1 MFWGKIK
8 EISRIVREVS
18 VNDIVVPDGRFR
30 RISCDDSLRSLAE
43 SIREH
48 GIIEPLI
55 VRRTASGNDDNSTTY
70 TLIAG
75 ERRLR
80 AAEMIG
86 MTTVPTVSIEAGEVE
101 AAILAIIEN
110 LHREDLSIFE
120 EAASIQSLISLTGMT
135 QEMCARKLSVSQSYI
150 ANKLRLLRLSAEE
163 QEMILSASLTERHS
177 RALLRLDEGEER
189 MSALKKIIERSLNV
203 SQTEEYIEDLI
214 CAKSRLAERESKPD
228 KSEQKRKLIIR
239 DIRLFYNSIDHAV
252 DVIKK
257 SGIPVESTRK
267 EVENGVLISILL
279 PRKAGYKE

>member
-8 EISRIVREVS
+8 EISRVVREVE
-18 VNDIVVPDGRFR
+18 IGEIRVPDGRFR
-30 RISCDDSLRSLAE
+30 RIRCDESLAALAE

-55 VRRTASGNDDNSTTY
+55 VRRVLGIGGEAEF
-70 TLIAG
+70 TLVAG

-80 AAEMIG
+80 AAEMAG
-86 MTTVPTVSIEAGEVE
+86 LTTVPVVSVEAGEVD

-110 LHREDLSIFE
+110 LHREDLSMFE

-135 QEMCARKLSVSQSYI
+135 QEACAKKLSVSQSYV
-150 ANKLRLLRLSAEE
+150 ANKLRLLRLSDGE
-163 QEMILSASLTERHS
+163 QEKIEENGLTERHA
-177 RALLRLDEGEER
+177 RALLRLEDEEER
-189 MSALKKIIERSLNV
+189 GEVLSIIIKREMNV
-203 SQTEEYIEDLI
+203 SRTEEYIEDLI
-214 CAKSRLAERESKPD
+214 CAKSRLAERESKP
-228 KSEQKRKLIIR
+228 KGSEQKRKLVIR

-267 EVENGVLISILL
+267 EVEEGVLISILL
-279 PRKAGYKE
+279 PKKAS

>member
-8 EISRIVREVS
+8 EISRVVREVE
-18 VNDIVVPDGRFR
+18 IGEIRVPDGRFR
-30 RISCDDSLRSLAE
+30 RIRCDESLAALAE

-55 VRRTASGNDDNSTTY
+55 VRRVLGVGGEAEF
-70 TLIAG
+70 TLVAG

-80 AAEMIG
+80 AAEMAG
-86 MTTVPTVSIEAGEVE
+86 LTTVPVVSVEAGEVD

-110 LHREDLSIFE
+110 LHREDLSMFE

-135 QEMCARKLSVSQSYI
+135 QEACAKKLSVSQSYV
-150 ANKLRLLRLSAEE
+150 ANKLRLLRLSDGE
-163 QEMILSASLTERHS
+163 QEKIEENGLTERHA
-177 RALLRLDEGEER
+177 RALLRLEDKEER
-189 MSALKKIIERSLNV
+189 EEVLSIIIKREMNV
-203 SQTEEYIEDLI
+203 SRTEEYIEDII
-214 CAKSRLAERESKPD
+214 CAKSRLAERESKP
-228 KSEQKRKLIIR
+228 KGSEQKRKLVIR

-267 EVENGVLISILL
+267 EVEEGVLISILL
-279 PRKAGYKE
+279 PKKAS

>member
-8 EISRIVREVS
+8 EISRVVREVEIS
-18 VNDIVVPDGRFR
+18 EIRVPDGRFR
-30 RISCDDSLRSLAE
+30 RIRCDESLAALAE

-55 VRRTASGNDDNSTTY
+55 VRRVLGIGGEAEF
-70 TLIAG
+70 TLVAG

-80 AAEMIG
+80 AAEMAG
-86 MTTVPTVSIEAGEVE
+86 LTTVPVVSVEAGEVD

-110 LHREDLSIFE
+110 LHREDLSMFE

-135 QEMCARKLSVSQSYI
+135 QEACAKKLSVSQSYV
-150 ANKLRLLRLSAEE
+150 ANKLRLLRLSDGE
-163 QEMILSASLTERHS
+163 QEKIEENGLTERHA
-177 RALLRLDEGEER
+177 RALLRLEDEEER
-189 MSALKKIIERSLNV
+189 EEVLSIIIKREMNV
-203 SQTEEYIEDLI
+203 SRTEEYIEDLI
-214 CAKSRLAERESKPD
+214 CAKSRLAERESKP
-228 KSEQKRKLIIR
+228 KGSEQKRKLVIR

-267 EVENGVLISILL
+267 EVEEGVLISILL
-279 PRKAGYKE
+279 PKKAS

>member
-8 EISRIVREVS
+8 EISRVVREVEIS
-18 VNDIVVPDGRFR
+18 EIRVPDGRFR
-30 RISCDDSLRSLAE
+30 RIRCDESLAALAE

-55 VRRTASGNDDNSTTY
+55 VRRVLGVGGEAEF
-70 TLIAG
+70 TLVAG

-80 AAEMIG
+80 AAEMAG
-86 MTTVPTVSIEAGEVE
+86 LTTVPVVSVEAGEAD

-110 LHREDLSIFE
+110 LHREDLSMFE

-135 QEMCARKLSVSQSYI
+135 QEACAKKLSVSQSYV
-150 ANKLRLLRLSAEE
+150 ANKLRLLRLSDGE
-163 QEMILSASLTERHS
+163 QEKIEENGLTERHA
-177 RALLRLDEGEER
+177 RALLRLEDEEER
-189 MSALKKIIERSLNV
+189 EEVLSIIIKREMNV
-203 SQTEEYIEDLI
+203 SRTEEYIEDII
-214 CAKSRLAERESKPD
+214 CAKSRLAERESKP
-228 KSEQKRKLIIR
+228 KGSEQKRKLVIR

-267 EVENGVLISILL
+267 EVEEGVLISILL
-279 PRKAGYKE
+279 PKKAS

>member
-8 EISRIVREVS
+8 EISRVVREVEIS
-18 VNDIVVPDGRFR
+18 EIRVPDGRFR
-30 RISCDDSLRSLAE
+30 RIRCDESLAALAE

-55 VRRTASGNDDNSTTY
+55 VRRVLGIGGEAEF
-70 TLIAG
+70 TLVAG

-80 AAEMIG
+80 AAEMAG
-86 MTTVPTVSIEAGEVE
+86 LTTVPVVSVEAGELD

-110 LHREDLSIFE
+110 LHREDLSMFE

-135 QEMCARKLSVSQSYI
+135 QEACAKKLSVSQSYV
-150 ANKLRLLRLSAEE
+150 ANKLRLLRLSHGE
-163 QEMILSASLTERHS
+163 QEKIEENGLTERHA
-177 RALLRLDEGEER
+177 RALLRLEDEEER
-189 MSALKKIIERSLNV
+189 EEVLSIIIKREMNV
-203 SQTEEYIEDLI
+203 SRTEEYIEDII
-214 CAKSRLAERESKPD
+214 CAKSRLAERESKP
-228 KSEQKRKLIIR
+228 KGSEQKRKLVIR

-267 EVENGVLISILL
+267 EVEEGVLISILL
-279 PRKAGYKE
+279 PKKAS

>member
-8 EISRIVREVS
+8 EISRIVREVGVS
-18 VNDIVVPDGRFR
+18 EIIVPEGRFR
-30 RISCDDSLRSLAE
+30 RISCDESLKSLAE

-55 VRRTASGNDDNSTTY
+55 VRRTVSDSPTSGESAASY

-86 MTTVPTVSIEAGEVE
+86 LTTVPTVSIEAGEVE

-189 MSALKKIIERSLNV
+189 MTALKKIIERSLNV
-203 SQTEEYIEDLI
+203 SQTEEYVEDLI

-257 SGIPVESTRK
+257 SGIPVESSRK

-279 PRKAGYKE
+279 PRRVG

>member
-8 EISRIVREVS
+8 EISRVVREVE
-18 VNDIVVPDGRFR
+18 IGEIRVPDGRFR
-30 RISCDDSLRSLAE
+30 RIRCDESLAALAE

-55 VRRTASGNDDNSTTY
+55 VRRVLGIGGEAEF
-70 TLIAG
+70 TLVAG

-80 AAEMIG
+80 AAEMAG
-86 MTTVPTVSIEAGEVE
+86 LTTVPVVSVEAGEVD

-110 LHREDLSIFE
+110 LHREDLSMFE

-135 QEMCARKLSVSQSYI
+135 QEACAKKLSVSQSYV
-150 ANKLRLLRLSAEE
+150 ANKLRLLRLSDGE
-163 QEMILSASLTERHS
+163 QEKIEENGLTERHA
-177 RALLRLDEGEER
+177 RALLRLEDKEER
-189 MSALKKIIERSLNV
+189 GEVLSIIIKREMNV
-203 SQTEEYIEDLI
+203 SRTEEYIEDLI
-214 CAKSRLAERESKPD
+214 CAKSRMAERESKP
-228 KSEQKRKLIIR
+228 KGSEQKRKLVIR

-267 EVENGVLISILL
+267 EVEEGVLISILL
-279 PRKAGYKE
+279 PKKAS

>member
-8 EISRIVREVS
+8 EISRVVREVEIS
-18 VNDIVVPDGRFR
+18 EIRVPDGRFR
-30 RISCDDSLRSLAE
+30 RIRCDESLAALAE

-55 VRRTASGNDDNSTTY
+55 VRRVLGVGGEAEF
-70 TLIAG
+70 TLVAG

-80 AAEMIG
+80 AAEMAG
-86 MTTVPTVSIEAGEVE
+86 LTTVPVVSVEAGEVD

-110 LHREDLSIFE
+110 LHREDLSMFE

-135 QEMCARKLSVSQSYI
+135 QEACAKKLSVSQSYV
-150 ANKLRLLRLSAEE
+150 ANKLRLLRLSEGE
-163 QEMILSASLTERHS
+163 QEKIEENGLTERHA
-177 RALLRLDEGEER
+177 RALLRLEDKEER
-189 MSALKKIIERSLNV
+189 EEVLSIIIKREMNV
-203 SQTEEYIEDLI
+203 SRTEEYIEDLI
-214 CAKSRLAERESKPD
+214 CAKSRLAERESKPKGSD
-228 KSEQKRKLIIR
+228 QKRKLVIR

-267 EVENGVLISILL
+267 EVEEGVLISILL
-279 PRKAGYKE
+279 PKKAS

>member
-8 EISRIVREVS
+8 EISRVVREVEIS
-18 VNDIVVPDGRFR
+18 EIRVPDGRFR
-30 RISCDDSLRSLAE
+30 RIRCDESLAALAE

-55 VRRTASGNDDNSTTY
+55 VRRVLGIGGEAEF
-70 TLIAG
+70 TLVAG

-80 AAEMIG
+80 AAEMAG
-86 MTTVPTVSIEAGEVE
+86 LTTVPVVSVEAGEVD

-110 LHREDLSIFE
+110 LHREDLSMFE

-135 QEMCARKLSVSQSYI
+135 QEACAKKLSVSQSYV
-150 ANKLRLLRLSAEE
+150 ANKLRLLRLSDGE
-163 QEMILSASLTERHS
+163 QEKIEENGLTERHA
-177 RALLRLDEGEER
+177 RALLRLEDEEER
-189 MSALKKIIERSLNV
+189 GEVLSIIIKREMNV
-203 SQTEEYIEDLI
+203 SRTEEYIEELI
-214 CAKSRLAERESKPD
+214 CAKSRMAERESKP
-228 KSEQKRKLIIR
+228 KGSEQKRKLVIR

-267 EVENGVLISILL
+267 EVEEGVLISILL
-279 PRKAGYKE
+279 PKKAS

>member
-8 EISRIVREVS
+8 EISRVVREVEIS
-18 VNDIVVPDGRFR
+18 EIRVPDGRFR
-30 RISCDDSLRSLAE
+30 RIRCDESLAVLAE

-55 VRRTASGNDDNSTTY
+55 VRRVLGVGGEAEF
-70 TLIAG
+70 TLVAG

-80 AAEMIG
+80 AAEMAG
-86 MTTVPTVSIEAGEVE
+86 LTTVPVVSVEAGEVD

-110 LHREDLSIFE
+110 LHREDLSMFE

-135 QEMCARKLSVSQSYI
+135 QEACAKKLSVSQSYV
-150 ANKLRLLRLSAEE
+150 ANKLRLLRLSEGE
-163 QEMILSASLTERHS
+163 QEKIEENGLTERHA
-177 RALLRLDEGEER
+177 RALLRLEDEEER
-189 MSALKKIIERSLNV
+189 EEVLSIIIKREMNV
-203 SQTEEYIEDLI
+203 SRTEEYIEDII
-214 CAKSRLAERESKPD
+214 CAKSRMAERESKP
-228 KSEQKRKLIIR
+228 KGSEQKRKLVIR

-267 EVENGVLISILL
+267 EVEEGVLISILL
-279 PRKAGYKE
+279 PKKAS

>member
-8 EISRIVREVS
+8 EISRIVREVPIG
-18 VNDIVVPDGRFR
+18 DIIVPEGRIR
-30 RISCDDSLRSLAE
+30 RITYDEGLMSLAG
-43 SIREH
+43 SIKEH
-48 GIIEPLI
+48 GVIEPII
-55 VRRTASGNDDNSTTY
+55 VRKTPGSASEESSY

-80 AAEMIG
+80 AAEIIG
-86 MTTVPTVSIEAGEVE
+86 LATVPTVSMEAGDLE
-101 AAILAIIEN
+101 AAIIAITEN

-120 EAASIQSLISLTGMT
+120 EAASIQSLLSLTGMT
-135 QEMCARKLSVSQSYI
+135 QEACAKKLTVSQSYV
-150 ANKLRLLRLSAEE
+150 ANKLRLLRLSPEE
-163 QEMILSASLTERHS
+163 QELILANSLTERHS

-189 MSALKKIIERSLNV
+189 ITVLKKIIEREMNV
-203 SQTEEYIEDLI
+203 SQTESYIEDLI
-214 CAKSRLAERESKPD
+214 CAKSRLAEKESKPD

-279 PRKAGYKE
+279 PRQAG

>member
-8 EISRIVREVS
+8 EISRIVREVGVS
-18 VNDIVVPDGRFR
+18 EIIVPEGRFR
-30 RISCDDSLRSLAE
+30 RISCDESLKSLAE

-55 VRRTASGNDDNSTTY
+55 VRRTVSDSPFSGDSAASY

-86 MTTVPTVSIEAGEVE
+86 LTTVPTVSIEAGEVD

-257 SGIPVESTRK
+257 SGIPVESTRQ

-279 PRKAGYKE
+279 PRRAG

>member
-8 EISRIVREVS
+8 EISRVVREVEIS
-18 VNDIVVPDGRFR
+18 EIRVPDGRFR
-30 RISCDDSLRSLAE
+30 RIRCDESLAALAE

-55 VRRTASGNDDNSTTY
+55 VRRVLGVGGEAEF
-70 TLIAG
+70 TLVAG

-80 AAEMIG
+80 AAEMAG
-86 MTTVPTVSIEAGEVE
+86 LTTVPVVSVEAGEVD

-110 LHREDLSIFE
+110 LHREDLSMFE

-135 QEMCARKLSVSQSYI
+135 QEACAKKLSVSQSYV
-150 ANKLRLLRLSAEE
+150 ANKLRLLRLSEGE
-163 QEMILSASLTERHS
+163 QEKIEENGLTERHA
-177 RALLRLDEGEER
+177 RALLRLEDKEER
-189 MSALKKIIERSLNV
+189 EEVLSIIIKREMNV
-203 SQTEEYIEDLI
+203 SRTEEYIEDII
-214 CAKSRLAERESKPD
+214 CAKSRLAERESKPKGSD
-228 KSEQKRKLIIR
+228 QKRKLVIR

-267 EVENGVLISILL
+267 EVEEGVLISILL
-279 PRKAGYKE
+279 PKKAS

>member
-8 EISRIVREVS
+8 EISRVVREVEIG
-18 VNDIVVPDGRFR
+18 VIRVPDGRFR
-30 RISCDDSLRSLAE
+30 RIRCDESLAALAE

-55 VRRTASGNDDNSTTY
+55 VRRVLGVGGEAEF
-70 TLIAG
+70 TLVAG

-80 AAEMIG
+80 AAEMAG
-86 MTTVPTVSIEAGEVE
+86 LTTVPVVSVEAGEVD

-110 LHREDLSIFE
+110 LHREDLSMFE

-135 QEMCARKLSVSQSYI
+135 QEACAKKLSVSQSYV
-150 ANKLRLLRLSAEE
+150 ANKLRLLRLSDGE
-163 QEMILSASLTERHS
+163 QEKIEENGLTERHA
-177 RALLRLDEGEER
+177 RALLRLEDKEER
-189 MSALKKIIERSLNV
+189 GEVLSIIIKREMNV
-203 SQTEEYIEDLI
+203 SRTEEYIEDLI
-214 CAKSRLAERESKPD
+214 CAKSRLAERESKP
-228 KSEQKRKLIIR
+228 KGSEQKRKLVIR

-267 EVENGVLISILL
+267 EVEEGVLISILL
-279 PRKAGYKE
+279 PKKAS

>member
-8 EISRIVREVS
+8 EISRVVREVE
-18 VNDIVVPDGRFR
+18 IGEIRVPDGRFR
-30 RISCDDSLRSLAE
+30 RIRCDESLAALAE

-55 VRRTASGNDDNSTTY
+55 VRRVLGIGGEAEF
-70 TLIAG
+70 TLVAG

-80 AAEMIG
+80 AAEMAG
-86 MTTVPTVSIEAGEVE
+86 LTTVPVVSVEAGEVD

-110 LHREDLSIFE
+110 LHREDLSMFE

-135 QEMCARKLSVSQSYI
+135 QEACAKKLSVSQSYV
-150 ANKLRLLRLSAEE
+150 ANKLRLLRLSDGE
-163 QEMILSASLTERHS
+163 QEKIEENGLTERHA
-177 RALLRLDEGEER
+177 RALLRLEDKEER
-189 MSALKKIIERSLNV
+189 EEVLSIIIKREMNV
-203 SQTEEYIEDLI
+203 SRTEEYIEDII
-214 CAKSRLAERESKPD
+214 CAKSRMAERESKPKGSD
-228 KSEQKRKLIIR
+228 QKRKLVIR

-267 EVENGVLISILL
+267 EVEEGVLISILL
-279 PRKAGYKE
+279 PKKAS

>member
-8 EISRIVREVS
+8 EISRVVREVEIS
-18 VNDIVVPDGRFR
+18 EIRVPDGRFR
-30 RISCDDSLRSLAE
+30 RIRCDESLAALAE

-55 VRRTASGNDDNSTTY
+55 VRRVLGVGGEAEF
-70 TLIAG
+70 TLVAG

-80 AAEMIG
+80 AAEMAG
-86 MTTVPTVSIEAGEVE
+86 LTTVPVVSVEAGEVD

-110 LHREDLSIFE
+110 LHREDLSMFE

-135 QEMCARKLSVSQSYI
+135 QEACAKKLSVSQSYV
-150 ANKLRLLRLSAEE
+150 ANKLRLLRLSDGE
-163 QEMILSASLTERHS
+163 QEKIEENGLTERHA
-177 RALLRLDEGEER
+177 RALLRLEDEEER
-189 MSALKKIIERSLNV
+189 EEVLSIIIKREMNV
-203 SQTEEYIEDLI
+203 SRTEEYIEDLI
-214 CAKSRLAERESKPD
+214 CAKSRMAERESKP
-228 KSEQKRKLIIR
+228 KGSEQKRKLVIR

-267 EVENGVLISILL
+267 EVEEGVLISILL
-279 PRKAGYKE
+279 PKKAS

>member
-8 EISRIVREVS
+8 EISRVVREVEIS
-18 VNDIVVPDGRFR
+18 EIRVPDGRFR
-30 RISCDDSLRSLAE
+30 RIRCDESLAALAE

-55 VRRTASGNDDNSTTY
+55 VRGVLGIGGEAEF
-70 TLIAG
+70 TLVAG

-80 AAEMIG
+80 AAEMAG
-86 MTTVPTVSIEAGEVE
+86 LTTVPVVSVEAGEVD

-110 LHREDLSIFE
+110 LHR

-135 QEMCARKLSVSQSYI
+135 QEACAKKLSVSQSYV
-150 ANKLRLLRLSAEE
+150 ANKLRLLRLSEGE
-163 QEMILSASLTERHS
+163 QEKIEENGLTERHA
-177 RALLRLDEGEER
+177 RALLRLEDKEER
-189 MSALKKIIERSLNV
+189 EEVLSIIIKREMNV
-203 SQTEEYIEDLI
+203 SRTEEYIEDII
-214 CAKSRLAERESKPD
+214 CAKSRMAERESKA
-228 KSEQKRKLIIR
+228 KGSEQKRKLVIR

-267 EVENGVLISILL
+267 EVEEGVLISILL
-279 PRKAGYKE
+279 PKKAS

>member
-8 EISRIVREVS
+8 EISRVVREVEIS
-18 VNDIVVPDGRFR
+18 EIRVPDGRFR
-30 RISCDDSLRSLAE
+30 RIRCDESLAALAE

-55 VRRTASGNDDNSTTY
+55 VRRVLGIGGEAEF
-70 TLIAG
+70 TLVAG

-80 AAEMIG
+80 AAEMAG
-86 MTTVPTVSIEAGEVE
+86 LTTVPVVSVEAGEVD

-110 LHREDLSIFE
+110 LHREDLSMFE

-135 QEMCARKLSVSQSYI
+135 QEACAKKLSVSQSYV
-150 ANKLRLLRLSAEE
+150 ANKLRLLRLSDGE
-163 QEMILSASLTERHS
+163 QEKIEENGLTERHA
-177 RALLRLDEGEER
+177 RALLRLEDDEER
-189 MSALKKIIERSLNV
+189 EEVLSIIIKREMNV
-203 SQTEEYIEDLI
+203 SRTEEYIEDLI
-214 CAKSRLAERESKPD
+214 CAKSRMAERESKP
-228 KSEQKRKLIIR
+228 KGSEQKRKLVIR

-267 EVENGVLISILL
+267 EVEEGVLISILL
-279 PRKAGYKE
+279 PKKAS

>member
-8 EISRIVREVS
+8 EISRVVREVEIS
-18 VNDIVVPDGRFR
+18 EIRVPDGRFR
-30 RISCDDSLRSLAE
+30 RIRCDESLAALAE

-55 VRRTASGNDDNSTTY
+55 VRRVLGVGGEAEF
-70 TLIAG
+70 TLVAG

-80 AAEMIG
+80 AAEMAG
-86 MTTVPTVSIEAGEVE
+86 LTTVPVISVEAGEVD

-110 LHREDLSIFE
+110 LHREDLSMFE

-135 QEMCARKLSVSQSYI
+135 QEACAKKLSVSQSYV
-150 ANKLRLLRLSAEE
+150 ANKLRLLRLSDGE
-163 QEMILSASLTERHS
+163 QEKIEENGLTERHA
-177 RALLRLDEGEER
+177 RALLRLEDEEER
-189 MSALKKIIERSLNV
+189 EEVLSIIIKREMNV
-203 SQTEEYIEDLI
+203 SRTEEYIEDII
-214 CAKSRLAERESKPD
+214 CAKSRLAERESKP
-228 KSEQKRKLIIR
+228 KGSEQKRKLVIR

-267 EVENGVLISILL
+267 EVEEGVLISILL
-279 PRKAGYKE
+279 PKKAS

>member
-8 EISRIVREVS
+8 EISRVVCEVEIS
-18 VNDIVVPDGRFR
+18 EIRVPDGRFR
-30 RISCDDSLRSLAE
+30 RIRCDESLAALAE

-55 VRRTASGNDDNSTTY
+55 VRRVLGVGGEAEF
-70 TLIAG
+70 TLVAG

-80 AAEMIG
+80 AAEMAG
-86 MTTVPTVSIEAGEVE
+86 LTTVPVVSVEAGEVD

-110 LHREDLSIFE
+110 LHREDLSMFE

-135 QEMCARKLSVSQSYI
+135 QEACAKKLSVSQSYV
-150 ANKLRLLRLSAEE
+150 ANKLRLLRLSEGE
-163 QEMILSASLTERHS
+163 QEKIEENGLTERHA
-177 RALLRLDEGEER
+177 RALLRLEDEEER
-189 MSALKKIIERSLNV
+189 EEVLSIIIKREMNV
-203 SQTEEYIEDLI
+203 SRTEEYIEDII
-214 CAKSRLAERESKPD
+214 CAKSRMAERESKP
-228 KSEQKRKLIIR
+228 KGSEQKRKLVIR

-267 EVENGVLISILL
+267 EVEEGVLISILL
-279 PRKAGYKE
+279 PKKAS

>member
-8 EISRIVREVS
+8 EISRVVREVE
-18 VNDIVVPDGRFR
+18 IGEIRVPDGRFR
-30 RISCDDSLRSLAE
+30 RIRCDESLAALAE

-55 VRRTASGNDDNSTTY
+55 VRRVLGIGGEAEF
-70 TLIAG
+70 TLVAG

-80 AAEMIG
+80 AAEMAG
-86 MTTVPTVSIEAGEVE
+86 LTTVPVVSVEAGEVD

-110 LHREDLSIFE
+110 LHREDLSMFE

-135 QEMCARKLSVSQSYI
+135 QEACAKKLSVSQSYV
-150 ANKLRLLRLSAEE
+150 ANKLRLLRLSDGE
-163 QEMILSASLTERHS
+163 QEKIEENGLTERHA
-177 RALLRLDEGEER
+177 RALLRLEDKDEREEVL
-189 MSALKKIIERSLNV
+189 SIIIKREMNV
-203 SQTEEYIEDLI
+203 SRTEEYIEDLI
-214 CAKSRLAERESKPD
+214 CAKSRMAERESKP
-228 KSEQKRKLIIR
+228 KGSEQKRKLVIR

-267 EVENGVLISILL
+267 EVEEGVLISILL
-279 PRKAGYKE
+279 PKKAS

>member
-8 EISRIVREVS
+8 EISRVVREVEIS
-18 VNDIVVPDGRFR
+18 EIRVPDGRFR
-30 RISCDDSLRSLAE
+30 RIRCDESLAALAE

-55 VRRTASGNDDNSTTY
+55 VRRVLGVGGEAEF
-70 TLIAG
+70 TLVAG

-80 AAEMIG
+80 AAEMAG
-86 MTTVPTVSIEAGEVE
+86 LTTVPVVSVEAGEVD

-110 LHREDLSIFE
+110 LHREDLSMFE

-135 QEMCARKLSVSQSYI
+135 QEACAKKLSVSQSYV
-150 ANKLRLLRLSAEE
+150 ANKLRLLRLSEGE
-163 QEMILSASLTERHS
+163 QEKIEENGLTERHA
-177 RALLRLDEGEER
+177 RALLRLEDKEER
-189 MSALKKIIERSLNV
+189 EEVLSIIIKREMNV
-203 SQTEEYIEDLI
+203 SRTEEYIEDII
-214 CAKSRLAERESKPD
+214 CAKSRLAERESKP
-228 KSEQKRKLIIR
+228 KGSEQKRKLVIR

-267 EVENGVLISILL
+267 EVEEGVLISILL
-279 PRKAGYKE
+279 PKKAS

>member
-8 EISRIVREVS
+8 EISRVVREVEIS
-18 VNDIVVPDGRFR
+18 EIRVPDGRFR
-30 RISCDDSLRSLAE
+30 RIRCDESLAALAE

-55 VRRTASGNDDNSTTY
+55 VRRVLGIGGEAEF
-70 TLIAG
+70 TLVAG

-80 AAEMIG
+80 AAEMAG
-86 MTTVPTVSIEAGEVE
+86 LTTVPVVSVEAGEVD

-110 LHREDLSIFE
+110 LHREDLSMFE

-135 QEMCARKLSVSQSYI
+135 QEACAKKLSVSQSYV
-150 ANKLRLLRLSAEE
+150 ANKLRLLRLSDGE
-163 QEMILSASLTERHS
+163 QEKIEENGLTERHA
-177 RALLRLDEGEER
+177 RALLRLEDEEER
-189 MSALKKIIERSLNV
+189 GEVLSIIIKREMNV
-203 SQTEEYIEDLI
+203 SRTEEYIEDII
-214 CAKSRLAERESKPD
+214 CAKSRMAERESKP
-228 KSEQKRKLIIR
+228 KGSEQKRKLVIR

-267 EVENGVLISILL
+267 EVEEGVLISILL
-279 PRKAGYKE
+279 PKKAS

>member
-8 EISRIVREVS
+8 EISRVVREVE
-18 VNDIVVPDGRFR
+18 IGEIRVPDGRFR
-30 RISCDDSLRSLAE
+30 RIRCDESLAALAE

-55 VRRTASGNDDNSTTY
+55 VRRVLGIGGEAEF
-70 TLIAG
+70 TLVAG

-80 AAEMIG
+80 AAEMAG
-86 MTTVPTVSIEAGEVE
+86 LTTVPVVSVEAGEVD

-110 LHREDLSIFE
+110 LHREDLSMFE

-135 QEMCARKLSVSQSYI
+135 QEACAKKLTVSQSYV
-150 ANKLRLLRLSAEE
+150 ANKLRLLRLSDGE
-163 QEMILSASLTERHS
+163 QEKIEENGLTERHA
-177 RALLRLDEGEER
+177 RALLRLEDKEER
-189 MSALKKIIERSLNV
+189 EEVLSIIIKREMNV
-203 SQTEEYIEDLI
+203 SRTEEYIEDLI
-214 CAKSRLAERESKPD
+214 CAKSRLAERESKP
-228 KSEQKRKLIIR
+228 KGSEQKRKLVIR

-267 EVENGVLISILL
+267 EVEEGVLISILL
-279 PRKAGYKE
+279 PKKAS

>member
-8 EISRIVREVS
+8 EISRVVREVEIS
-18 VNDIVVPDGRFR
+18 EIRVPDGRFR
-30 RISCDDSLRSLAE
+30 RIRCDESLAALAE

-55 VRRTASGNDDNSTTY
+55 VRRVLGIGGEAEF
-70 TLIAG
+70 TLVAG

-80 AAEMIG
+80 AAEMAG
-86 MTTVPTVSIEAGEVE
+86 LTTVPVVSVEAGEVD

-110 LHREDLSIFE
+110 LHREDLSMFE

-135 QEMCARKLSVSQSYI
+135 QEACAKKLSVSQSYV
-150 ANKLRLLRLSAEE
+150 ANKLRLLRLSDGE
-163 QEMILSASLTERHS
+163 QEKIEENGLTERHA
-177 RALLRLDEGEER
+177 RALLRLEDEEER
-189 MSALKKIIERSLNV
+189 KEVLSIIIKREMNV
-203 SQTEEYIEDLI
+203 SRTEEYIEDII
-214 CAKSRLAERESKPD
+214 CAKSRMAERESKPKGSD
-228 KSEQKRKLIIR
+228 QKRKLVIR

-267 EVENGVLISILL
+267 EVEEGVLISILL
-279 PRKAGYKE
+279 PKKAS

>member
-8 EISRIVREVS
+8 EISRVVREVEIS
-18 VNDIVVPDGRFR
+18 EIRVPDGRFR
-30 RISCDDSLRSLAE
+30 RIRCDESLAALAE

-55 VRRTASGNDDNSTTY
+55 VRRVLGIGGEAEF
-70 TLIAG
+70 TLVAG

-80 AAEMIG
+80 AAEMAG
-86 MTTVPTVSIEAGEVE
+86 LTTVPVVSVEAGEVD

-110 LHREDLSIFE
+110 LHREDLSMFE

-135 QEMCARKLSVSQSYI
+135 QEACAKKLSVSQSYV
-150 ANKLRLLRLSAEE
+150 ANKLRLLRLSEGE
-163 QEMILSASLTERHS
+163 QEKIEENGLTERHA
-177 RALLRLDEGEER
+177 RALLRLEDEEER
-189 MSALKKIIERSLNV
+189 EEVLSIIIKREMNV
-203 SQTEEYIEDLI
+203 SRTEEYIEDII
-214 CAKSRLAERESKPD
+214 CAKSRLAERESKPKGSD
-228 KSEQKRKLIIR
+228 QKRKLVIR

-267 EVENGVLISILL
+267 EVEEGVLISILL
-279 PRKAGYKE
+279 PKKAS